1 MLELYMMKIPPYS
14 LDSKKNFKALADWI
28 LDPARKKL
36 IDTFWQRKELDR
48 LRRIKKLEA
57 VKQ

>member
-14 LDSKKNFKALADWI
+14 LDSKKDFKALADWI

-36 IDTFWQRKELDR
+36 IETFQ
-48 LRRIKKLEA
+48 
-57 VKQ
+57 KQK

>member
-28 LDPARKKL
+28 LDPGRKKL
-36 IDTFWQRKELDR
+36 I
-48 LRRIKKLEA
+48 KKFR
-57 VKQ
+57 